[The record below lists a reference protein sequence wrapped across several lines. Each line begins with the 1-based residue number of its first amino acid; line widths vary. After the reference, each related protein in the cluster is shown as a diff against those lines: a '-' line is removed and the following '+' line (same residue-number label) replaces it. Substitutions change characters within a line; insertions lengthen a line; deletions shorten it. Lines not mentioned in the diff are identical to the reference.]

1 MVTWLDSY
9 GTASFNEAKYP
20 KPAAVIMQ
28 YTGHEDYTEN
38 DPPTL
43 ACVGDN
49 DWIADQ
55 QTMAYRL
62 KRMSALGIDTE
73 FHHYPGLSHG
83 FGLGTG
89 TVAKGLI
96 DQAITFWENHMT

>member
-9 GTASFNEAKYP
+9 GTASFKEAKYP

-38 DPPTL
+38 DPPTF

-89 TVAKGLI
+89 TVAKGWI

>member
-1 MVTWLDSY
+1 MDTQNYSLRGGSAGARMVTWLDSY

-38 DPPTL
+38 DPPTF

-49 DWIADQ
+49 DWSAD
-55 QTMAYRL
+55 
-62 KRMSALGIDTE
+62 
-73 FHHYPGLSHG
+73 
-83 FGLGTG
+83 
-89 TVAKGLI
+89 
-96 DQAITFWENHMT
+96 